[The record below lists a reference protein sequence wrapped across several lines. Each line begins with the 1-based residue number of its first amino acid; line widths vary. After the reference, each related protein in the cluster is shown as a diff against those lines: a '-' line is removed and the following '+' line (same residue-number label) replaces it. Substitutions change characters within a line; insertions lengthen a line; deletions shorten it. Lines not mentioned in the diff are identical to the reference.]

1 MKKIIHHIRK
11 QPDHVKSRYV
21 IVFAVVATVIIVGVW
36 MLTMRMIEQ
45 NDDTIKTESPFKMVT
60 SIFSNVI
67 SETKENYQKQK
78 TLVPVKDISD
88 SVVDSP
94 ITDTQST
101 SDQVQN

>member
-21 IVFAVVATVIIVGVW
+21 IVFAVVATIIVVGVW

>member
-78 TLVPVKDISD
+78 TSVPVKDISD